1 MAVVLPLLCFVLLV
15 RAWPRHHGLRARLL
29 GAATA
34 WGVAVLIV
42 TEAAS
47 AAGMLTR
54 GVLIVAW
61 GLAATLAGF
70 APAVPRHAEPTAPP
84 AEPTD
89 WASPSTLVMA
99 AAIVGIASTTG
110 LLAAVAWPSQ
120 WDSMVYHLPRIDH
133 WIQNRSVAF
142 YPTHIVRQLFNP
154 PWSEYA
160 MLHLLSTG
168 GDERWA
174 NAVQWLSMVG
184 SLVGVSLIADRLG
197 AGPRGQLFAALFCA
211 TVPMGILQASGT
223 QNDYVTAFW
232 LVCTV
237 AALLATVPRVTTGLG
252 AASVGTAFG
261 LAVLTKGTAGVLGLP
276 LLIALWPW
284 RARPRAAVVRSG
296 AVAAMIALALNAAH
310 LHRNLDGFRSPPGQ
324 RPPGPATRDVVGD
337 LLNPSLSPAS
347 FASNLVRNVSLHVGT
362 RFGSL
367 NAVLQSGIER
377 AHAAFGLD
385 VNDPRTTR
393 LYPLASF
400 AVDGRPNDPDRTGNP
415 VHLAILFVSAVLAP
429 GWPRRG
435 RVGIGRYGLALVLS
449 FAAFC
454 LVFKWQPW
462 HSRLHLPLFVL
473 AAPLAGAVLE
483 RYPRVTVLAALVATV
498 TAAPPL
504 LTNVLAPLDRRQ
516 NALTTP
522 RIQQYFHRF
531 GGPVD
536 NRERGYTGAAAFL
549 RARGCAHVG
558 LLLGWDDWEHP
569 LWILLADGVP
579 GGARIRHVAVK
590 NASAAHLGTERPS
603 APCGIF
609 VGSVAVDEPFELAG
623 RSYRLAWSGAGFKV
637 LMSEGASAAA
647 TAR

>member
-1 MAVVLPLLCFVLLV
+1 MAVVLPLLCLILLV

-29 GAATA
+29 GAATV
-34 WGVAVLIV
+34 WGVVVLIV

-54 GVLIVAW
+54 GVLSVAW
-61 GLAATLAGF
+61 GLATTVAAFAAAGR
-70 APAVPRHAEPTAPP
+70 RHVEPTAPP
-84 AEPTD
+84 AWPTD
-89 WASPSTLVMA
+89 WAKPSTLVMA
-99 AAIVGIASTTG
+99 AAIVGIASITG

-142 YPTHIVRQLFNP
+142 YPTHILRQLFNP

-184 SLVGVSLIADRLG
+184 SLAGVSLIAERLG
-197 AGPRGQLFAALFCA
+197 AGLRGQLFAALFCA

-252 AASVGTAFG
+252 AATVGTAFG
-261 LAVLTKGTAGVLGLP
+261 LALLTKGTAGVLGLP
-276 LLIALWPW
+276 LLITLWPW

-296 AVAAMIALALNAAH
+296 AVAAMIALALNTPH
-310 LHRNLDGFRSPPGQ
+310 LYRNLAGFRAPH
-324 RPPGPATRDVVGD
+324 GPSGRSTPDVVGD
-337 LLNPSLSPAS
+337 LLNHSLSPAS

-362 RFGSL
+362 RFGSM
-367 NAVLQSGIER
+367 NAVLQSSIER

-393 LYPLASF
+393 LYPLAGF

-415 VHLAILFVSAVLAP
+415 VHLAVILVSAGLAL

-435 RVGIGRYGLALVLS
+435 TVGIGRYGLALMLS

-454 LVFKWQPW
+454 LAFKWQPW

-473 AAPLAGAVLE
+473 AAPFVGAVLE
-483 RYPRVTVLAALVATV
+483 PYPRMTMLAALVATA

-531 GGPVD
+531 GRAPD
-536 NRERGYTGAAAFL
+536 DRERGYTGAAEFL
-549 RARGCAHVG
+549 RARGCADVG
-558 LLLGWDDWEHP
+558 LLFGWDNWEHP
-569 LWILLADGVP
+569 LWVMLADGV
-579 GGARIRHVAVK
+579 RVRHVAVK
-590 NASAAHLGTERPS
+590 NASAAYVGTEPPS

-609 VGSVAVDEPFELAG
+609 VGSVEVDEPFELDG
-623 RSYRLAWSGAGFKV
+623 RAYRLAWSGAGFKV
-637 LMSEGASAAA
+637 LVSEGASAAA
-647 TAR
+647 TVR

>member
-1 MAVVLPLLCFVLLV
+1 MAIVLPLLCFVLLV

-34 WGVAVLIV
+34 WGVVVLIV

-47 AAGMLTR
+47 AAGVLTR
-54 GVLIVAW
+54 GVLTVGW
-61 GLAATLAGF
+61 GLVATVAAF
-70 APAVPRHAEPTAPP
+70 APAVSRYSEPTVPP
-84 AEPTD
+84 PEPTD
-89 WASPSTLVMA
+89 WANPSTFVMA

-133 WIQNRSVAF
+133 WIQNRSVSF

-160 MLHLLSTG
+160 MLHLLSSG

-184 SLVGVSLIADRLG
+184 SLVGVSLIAERLG
-197 AGPRGQLFAALFCA
+197 ARLRGQLFAALFCA

-237 AALLATVPRVTTGLG
+237 AALLATVPRVTTPLG
-252 AASVGTAFG
+252 AVSVGTAFG
-261 LAVLTKGTAGVLGLP
+261 LAALTKGTAGVVGLP
-276 LLIALWPW
+276 LLITLWPW
-284 RARPRAAVVRSG
+284 SARPRTAVVRSG

-310 LHRNLDGFRSPPGQ
+310 LHRNLDGFRSSPGQ
-324 RPPGPATRDVVGD
+324 RTSGPATPDVVDG
-337 LLNPSLSPAS
+337 LLNQSLSPAS
-347 FASNLVRNVSLHVGT
+347 FGSNLIRNIALHVGT
-362 RFGSL
+362 QFRSL
-367 NAVLQSGIER
+367 NALLQSGIEH

-400 AVDGRPNDPDRTGNP
+400 AIDGRANDPDRTGNP
-415 VHLAILFVSAVLAP
+415 VHLAVIFVSAGLALA
-429 GWPRRG
+429 WPRRG
-435 RVGIGRYGLALVLS
+435 TAGVGRYGLALVLS

-473 AAPLAGAVLE
+473 AAPLVGAVLE
-483 RYPRVTVLAALVATV
+483 PYPRVMTLAALVATV

-536 NRERGYTGAAAFL
+536 DRERGYTGAAAYL
-549 RARGCAHVG
+549 RARGCNNVG

-569 LWILLADGVP
+569 LWVLLADGAP
-579 GGARIRHVAVK
+579 GGVRIRHVAVE
-590 NASAAHLGTERPS
+590 NASAAHMRTEPPS
-603 APCGIF
+603 PPCGIF
-609 VGSVAVDEPFELAG
+609 VGSVAVDEPLELSG

-637 LMSEGASAAA
+637 LMREGASAAA
-647 TAR
+647 TVR